1 MSAAIFCLAL
11 SNPEN
16 WPIAETAQV
25 VVCVLLKYSSRE
37 ASNEPASQLLRGA
50 GFFIPYLELSEN
62 LARTGTTLHPSAGN
76 LSGPALSNL
85 WLAN

>member
-1 MSAAIFCLAL
+1 VRPFFCLAL

-37 ASNEPASQLLRGA
+37 ASKEPASQLVA
-50 GFFIPYLELSEN
+50 GELVIITWKRQHGQSF
-62 LARTGTTLHPSAGN
+62 T
-76 LSGPALSNL
+76 
-85 WLAN
+85 